1 MARKGTRRGNNE
13 GSIFQTKDGKWL
25 GQVTVGYKEDGKPK
39 RKTFT
44 GRTRA
49 EVATKMASDLNTVL
63 KNGYK
68 TVSNE
73 KFGTLFT
80 DWLLIFKRNTIQG
93 RSFDRLYMGARKHI
107 IPGLQD
113 FKLDEMNVALMQR

>member
-1 MARKGTRRGNNE
+1 MSAVLQTGKSEIHLGRCKVARKGTRRGNNE

-25 GQVTVGYKEDGKPK
+25 GQVTIGYKEDGKPK

-80 DWLLIFKRNTIQG
+80 DWLLIFKRNTIQV
-93 RSFDRLYMGARKHI
+93 
-107 IPGLQD
+107 
-113 FKLDEMNVALMQR
+113 KLLTKLNNCWGI

>member
-1 MARKGTRRGNNE
+1 M
-13 GSIFQTKDGKWL
+13 
-25 GQVTVGYKEDGKPK
+25 
-39 RKTFT
+39 
-44 GRTRA
+44 
-49 EVATKMASDLNTVL
+49 L

-107 IPGLQD
+107 IPDLQD
-113 FKLDEMNVALMQR
+113 FKLDEMNVGLMQRYINGLYQKGVMPRYHKKNKR

>member
-25 GQVTVGYKEDGKPK
+25 GQVTIGYKEDGKPK

-49 EVATKMASDLNTVL
+49 
-63 KNGYK
+63 
-68 TVSNE
+68 
-73 KFGTLFT
+73 
-80 DWLLIFKRNTIQG
+80 Q
-93 RSFDRLYMGARKHI
+93 RLQQKWHRT
-107 IPGLQD
+107 
-113 FKLDEMNVALMQR
+113 